1 MKVKVIT
8 ITGESNYGNS
18 LQNYAVIQ
26 TLNRLGCEA
35 QTVKTEYE
43 PNFTKLCKKNLKIYT
58 KVALKIK
65 NYHWFKRQMRFKKFS
80 NRYLCKTE
88 KVYSET
94 APTAVDD
101 CDAIIFG
108 SDQIWN
114 FTLGERMK
122 NGISFYTGGFDFN
135 GLKIA
140 YSASVGADYIPEDF
154 RDIMS
159 KNLSSFAAISVREQQ
174 ARDIVGS
181 VTDVPVDVTVD
192 PTLMLDK
199 SQWLKI
205 AKKPKYVHNGEH
217 FVFTYFLGTQSDS
230 VKDYISA
237 VGKKYNLRVISL
249 QSEWTEQSDI
259 FNVDIYSTS
268 PDEFLWLVANCD
280 IVFTDSFHG
289 SVFSIIN
296 EKPFRFFDRNT
307 DFVGNMSSRLDTLFD
322 KFQIDSWCRGNT
334 AENIDDVFYKNYS
347 NVPQTLSNE
356 RAHALSYLKNAL
368 GI

>member
-26 TLNRLGCEA
+26 TLNSLGCEA

-114 FTLGERMK
+114 FLW
-122 NGISFYTGGFDFN
+122 
-135 GLKIA
+135 
-140 YSASVGADYIPEDF
+140 ASV
-154 RDIMS
+154 
-159 KNLSSFAAISVREQQ
+159 
-174 ARDIVGS
+174 
-181 VTDVPVDVTVD
+181 
-192 PTLMLDK
+192 
-199 SQWLKI
+199 
-205 AKKPKYVHNGEH
+205 
-217 FVFTYFLGTQSDS
+217 
-230 VKDYISA
+230 
-237 VGKKYNLRVISL
+237 
-249 QSEWTEQSDI
+249 
-259 FNVDIYSTS
+259 
-268 PDEFLWLVANCD
+268 
-280 IVFTDSFHG
+280 
-289 SVFSIIN
+289 
-296 EKPFRFFDRNT
+296 
-307 DFVGNMSSRLDTLFD
+307 
-322 KFQIDSWCRGNT
+322 
-334 AENIDDVFYKNYS
+334 
-347 NVPQTLSNE
+347 
-356 RAHALSYLKNAL
+356 
-368 GI
+368 

>member
-26 TLNRLGCEA
+26 TLNSLGCEA

-94 APTAVDD
+94 APTAV
-101 CDAIIFG
+101 
-108 SDQIWN
+108 
-114 FTLGERMK
+114 
-122 NGISFYTGGFDFN
+122 
-135 GLKIA
+135 
-140 YSASVGADYIPEDF
+140 ADYIPDDC

-307 DFVGNMSSRLDTLFD
+307 DFVGNMSSRLNTLFD
-322 KFQIDSWCRGNT
+322 KFQIGSWCRGNT
-334 AENIDDVFYKNYS
+334 AENIDDVFFKDYS
-347 NVPQTLSNE
+347 NVSQTLSNE
-356 RAHALSYLKNAL
+356 RTHALSYLKNAL